1 MRKSKTI
8 TKHDII
14 RSVKNL
20 NNSVQAIVHRLDLLE
35 KNLGHYVEMKG
46 DVKILQDYRENK
58 HKGKISWMQRL
69 KNLLSV

>member
-1 MRKSKTI
+1 M
-8 TKHDII
+8 
-14 RSVKNL
+14 
-20 NNSVQAIVHRLDLLE
+20 NNSVQAIAHRVDLLE

-46 DVKILQDYRENK
+46 DVMILQDYRENK